1 MEKRSIINPIENIRL
16 SSEFWRENI
25 QAALTNL
32 RRSLI
37 NLCDRILISQIN
49 FIDRMKINAEI
60 SANLS
65 TKRVFNNKVIN
76 MKKGQTPF
84 TSRTM
89 NK

>member
-16 SSEFWRENI
+16 SSELWRENI
-25 QAALTNL
+25 QVVSTNL

-65 TKRVFNNKVIN
+65 TKRVSNNKAIN

>member
-16 SSEFWRENI
+16 SSELWRENI
-25 QAALTNL
+25 QVVLTNL

-65 TKRVFNNKVIN
+65 TKRVSNNKAIN
-76 MKKGQTPF
+76 MK
-84 TSRTM
+84 
-89 NK
+89 

>member
-16 SSEFWRENI
+16 SSELWRENI
-25 QAALTNL
+25 QVVLTNL

-37 NLCDRILISQIN
+37 NLCDRSLISQIN

-65 TKRVFNNKVIN
+65 TKRVSNNKAIN

>member
-16 SSEFWRENI
+16 SSELWRENI
-25 QAALTNL
+25 QVVLTNL

-65 TKRVFNNKVIN
+65 TKRVSNNKA
-76 MKKGQTPF
+76 
-84 TSRTM
+84 
-89 NK
+89 

>member
-16 SSEFWRENI
+16 SSELWRENI
-25 QAALTNL
+25 QVVLTNL

-65 TKRVFNNKVIN
+65 TKRVSNNKAIN
-76 MKKGQTPF
+76 MKKGQ
-84 TSRTM
+84 
-89 NK
+89 

>member
-16 SSEFWRENI
+16 SSELWRENI
-25 QAALTNL
+25 QVVLTNL

-65 TKRVFNNKVIN
+65 TKRVSNNKAIN
-76 MKKGQTPF
+76 MKKDKLP
-84 TSRTM
+84 SLPEP
-89 NK
+89 

>member
-1 MEKRSIINPIENIRL
+1 EKRSIINPIENIRL
-16 SSEFWRENI
+16 SSELWRENI
-25 QAALTNL
+25 QVVSTNL

-65 TKRVFNNKVIN
+65 TKRVSNNKAIN

>member
-16 SSEFWRENI
+16 ISELWRENI